1 MHQSFVYIDS
11 SLLALALLLFSILLP
26 AYSCIHCIKKKS
38 TKKAKG
44 SKSED
49 ELVKSLVKKLDKAKK
64 EMKAETP
71 KKPTLEADGAAK
83 VEKKPGGGKGDNS
96 PKDDQLLLQ
105 AKGGDVK
112 KAPPADKGK
121 EEGKEVKASSR
132 SDIISIPIGV
142 SIGQYRVEEALGSGG
157 CGVVYKVKTKSGEYH
172 AMKLERTDQKRRDQL
187 LPLEAHVLKQL
198 QFTDYAAKFIE
209 YGKCSSKDLS
219 FHVLVMALL
228 GKSISDLQDKRPK
241 FKFTTGTVLRIGL
254 QALRGIAFLHSIY
267 YVHRDVKPSNFAID
281 RNNQKRVYLIDFG
294 LSRSLRKRAT
304 KLLRKPRAGV
314 PFRGTPGYCSLNA
327 HKRVELGRHD
337 DLWSLVYMMVDL
349 NNGSLPWFGQENRE
363 HAAVLKEFLIESE
376 YMHGCPLAFRSIMD
390 YLRTLTYKQR
400 PDYNGLE
407 SIFIQ
412 MLEAR
417 DISSN
422 QPMDWEPLYI
432 KRPEE
437 VRKPSAAKT
446 PKQPILSLIWRIKLR
461 TPTLHNLDLDNLK
474 SILKYI

>member
-26 AYSCIHCIKKKS
+26 AYSCIHCSKKKS
-38 TKKAKG
+38 TKKAKA
-44 SKSED
+44 SNSED
-49 ELVKSLVKKLDKAKK
+49 ELVKSLVKKLGKAKK
-64 EMKAETP
+64 EMKADTP
-71 KKPTLEADGAAK
+71 KKIPTFEADGAK
-83 VEKKPGGGKGDNS
+83 VEKKPGV
-96 PKDDQLLLQ
+96 
-105 AKGGDVK
+105 AKGTIPPKVISFFYKQRGEMERK
-112 KAPPADKGK
+112 HNPRTKARKRQRTQKLPH
-121 EEGKEVKASSR
+121 VV
-132 SDIISIPIGV
+132 ISLAYLSVSTLDNIGWKRLWVLV
-142 SIGQYRVEEALGSGG
+142 SG

-304 KLLRKPRAGV
+304 KLLRKPRPSV
-314 PFRGTPGYCSLNA
+314 SFRGTPGYCSLNA

-407 SIFIQ
+407 AIFIQ

-437 VRKPSAAKT
+437 VRKPSAAKNPKATDTVVDLADKTQDSNT
-446 PKQPILSLIWRIKLR
+446 PQSG
-461 TPTLHNLDLDNLK
+461 
-474 SILKYI
+474 SG

>member
-1 MHQSFVYIDS
+1 
-11 SLLALALLLFSILLP
+11 
-26 AYSCIHCIKKKS
+26 
-38 TKKAKG
+38 
-44 SKSED
+44 
-49 ELVKSLVKKLDKAKK
+49 
-64 EMKAETP
+64 MKAETP

-112 KAPPADKGK
+112 KAPLPADKGK

-132 SDIISIPIGV
+132 NDIISIPIGV
-142 SIGQYRVEEALGSGG
+142 NIGQYRVEEALGLVSG
-157 CGVVYKVKTKSGEYH
+157 CGVVYKIKTKGGEYH

-209 YGKCSSKDLS
+209 YGKCS
-219 FHVLVMALL
+219 FHNW
-228 GKSISDLQDKRPK
+228 DRPSNW
-241 FKFTTGTVLRIGL
+241 FT
-254 QALRGIAFLHSIY
+254 GIAFLHSIY

-363 HAAVLKEFLIESE
+363 HAAVLK
-376 YMHGCPLAFRSIMD
+376 GCPLAFRSIMD
-390 YLRTLTYKQR
+390 YLRTLTYKQLS
-400 PDYNGLE
+400 DYNGLE

-417 DISSN
+417 DISGN
-422 QPMDWEPLYI
+422 QSMDWEPLYI
-432 KRPEE
+432 KRLEE
-437 VRKPSAAKT
+437 VKKPSEASIFRIAASSVA
-446 PKQPILSLIWRIKLR
+446 IYYGFSSV
-461 TPTLHNLDLDNLK
+461 NDVF
-474 SILKYI
+474 

>member
-38 TKKAKG
+38 TKKSKG

-105 AKGGDVK
+105 AKGGEVK
-112 KAPPADKGK
+112 KAPLPADKGK

-400 PDYNGLE
+400 PDYHGLE

-437 VRKPSAAKT
+437 VRKPSAAKNPKATDTVVDLADKTQDSNT
-446 PKQPILSLIWRIKLR
+446 PQSG
-461 TPTLHNLDLDNLK
+461 
-474 SILKYI
+474 SG